1 MAAEKP
7 HGPGSLSPATAAA
20 ELAGLT
26 EPGYNAGMN
35 DPSNPP
41 AHAHLRRLGRVWVR
55 DPVYF
60 ITTCTHR
67 RVRVLDNPAAHA
79 ICMEVWET
87 GQKLHGWHVGR
98 YVLMPDHGHFFCAP
112 GPEAKPLEIFVGKW
126 KEWTA
131 KFLHRRLGVAVPLWQ
146 EEFFD
151 HLLRSRES
159 YAQKWEYVRAN
170 PVRAG
175 LVADAGAWPHQGS
188 LTDLRVEEAETL

>member
-1 MAAEKP
+1 MHGGVGDGAE
-7 HGPGSLSPATAAA
+7 TAR
-20 ELAGLT
+20 LA
-26 EPGYNAGMN
+26 
-35 DPSNPP
+35 
-41 AHAHLRRLGRVWVR
+41 RRAV
-55 DPVYF
+55 
-60 ITTCTHR
+60 C
-67 RVRVLDNPAAHA
+67 
-79 ICMEVWET
+79 
-87 GQKLHGWHVGR
+87 
-98 YVLMPDHGHFFCAP
+98 PDARPCPFFCAP

-159 YAQKWEYVRAN
+159 YAQKWDYVRAN

-175 LVADAGAWPHQGS
+175 LVADAGDWPHQGS